1 MTFREPVSLAKLG
14 IWAILLLGKSLK
26 KELRARRA
34 SSPRPGVG
42 SLEWVLKMY
51 GEQPNNIRI
60 PFLFGVQ
67 DGLVQADDVG
77 MPV

>member
-1 MTFREPVSLAKLG
+1 
-14 IWAILLLGKSLK
+14 
-26 KELRARRA
+26 
-34 SSPRPGVG
+34 
-42 SLEWVLKMY
+42 MY

-60 PFLFGVQ
+60 PFLFGVR